1 MLNKDCNKFMMNKCE
16 KNFLDSRVVKLDE
29 FKLVLKY
36 QKIRSKIIYTR
47 RKIEEISEQLKKVK
61 NRIKG
66 QEYYNEHIKIFFN
79 KLKQKQQ
86 NKKK

>member
-1 MLNKDCNKFMMNKCE
+1 MRKNESELILNKCE
-16 KNFLDSRVVKLDE
+16 KNFLDSRIVKLEE

-47 RKIEEISEQLKKVK
+47 RKMAEISEQLKKVK

-66 QEYYNEHIKIFFN
+66 QEYDNEHIKIFLI